1 MGGQR
6 IIITISPEDKVWLE
20 SYSKAHNIS
29 KAEAVR
35 QGIRRL
41 RLLEEKDTYETLIE
55 TTRYVWR
62 EGDGLKY
69 QERLRSEWDD
79 K

>member
-6 IIITISPEDKVWLE
+6 IIITIPPEDKAWID
-20 SYSKAHNIS
+20 SYSKAHKIS
-29 KAEAVR
+29 TAEAVR

-41 RLLEEKDTYETLIE
+41 RQLTEKDTYKTLVE
-55 TTRYVWR
+55 TTRCMWR

-69 QERLRSEWDD
+69 QQRLRSEWNDT
-79 K
+79 

>member
-6 IIITISPEDKVWLE
+6 IIITITLEDKVWLE

-35 QGIRRL
+35 KGIRKL
-41 RLLEEKDTYETLIE
+41 RLLEEKDTYETLLE
-55 TTRYVWR
+55 TTRSTWR
-62 EGDGLKY
+62 EDDGLKY
-69 QERLRSEWDD
+69 QERLRSEWHD

>member
-41 RLLEEKDTYETLIE
+41 RQLAKQDTYETLVE
-55 TTRYVWR
+55 STRYLWR
-62 EGDGLKY
+62 EDDGLKF
-69 QERLRSEWDD
+69 QERLRSEWHDR
-79 K
+79 